1 VPLITVV
8 VPVYNVE
15 DYLEECLA
23 SVARQTVSD
32 LEILLIDDGSTDG
45 SAAIAEAFAAR
56 DERIRIITQP
66 NAGLGAARN
75 TGAAAATGE
84 YLAFLDSDD
93 VLPPNAYDL
102 MVTSLEKTGSD
113 FATGN
118 VHRLTSL
125 GTSQAPFLA
134 RVFARDRPRTHV
146 MRFRELLSDRIVPNK
161 LWRRSFWEEHAFR
174 FPEGMLHEDIPVVIP
189 AHFVARTVDVISKPV
204 YQYRIREGGDLSIT
218 QRRAEKRALLDRL
231 KAVEMA
237 RDFLEEHG
245 QRRARRWYEERVVAE
260 DMRYHLN
267 VLEVADDE
275 YREIFVERVNAFMD
289 RMGRRRRKVLKTLPA
304 IDRLKYHLVRRRL
317 MPELLEVLR
326 FQREDM
332 SETPPVRV
340 RVRWYGDYPFR
351 TDRRLRIPSWI
362 YRLDTEMP
370 LVAQV
375 DRLWWEGETLHLA
388 GFAFIRGVAVDRKG
402 AQRVSVSMV
411 RPGRFRRVRL
421 ALLATRFK
429 TKSTERP
436 DATNNVGQGFH
447 DVSWSGF
454 EASMSARKLHLPGR
468 WRYGGFDIYVTVSA
482 AGVRR
487 RRVRFSLDPT
497 QRPRA
502 DDRTMADG
510 TLVKAVPSPTG
521 RIQVQVQGHWA
532 AVRSHGREGDE
543 IVVEGE
549 LRMPAGAKLK
559 LELAKTDGSATRS
572 YPLEVSGDGSTGRF
586 VARVPIADLAVEQQL
601 EVPWWLLVARGELR
615 HRIAFP
621 ADLLAG
627 VWQHGERE
635 IALHRTSQGDAVLDD
650 RRPRPVLTAARWTP
664 EGDLE
669 VEGDLHAAPGSR
681 ELVLAAQ
688 ELLDEHVFALE
699 PEGGGERFRARITA
713 TRVPSLAGPLPL
725 GQALWDVQARP
736 VGSTTAAG
744 GVPVMLA
751 EGLHAQL
758 PLRVEVDHKPFALG
772 TNRDGTAVVVVRSNL
787 GADER
792 GPYHQRRL
800 RDVVYRSRRADP
812 LRDTV
817 VYTSFGGRQCSD
829 SPRAIHDELVRREAP
844 LEHLWVVRDGMAL
857 PPDSSGVLRENSR
870 EHHEAL
876 ASARYVVSNDHF
888 PEWFARRDDQVCL
901 QTWHGTPLK
910 RLGFDVSAIQKTKRR
925 FESHWDEHVRNWQ
938 HVVSPNHFSTPILR
952 RAYGIEGE
960 MLETGY
966 PRNDVL
972 VGPGREELGR
982 RLRERLGV
990 PEGVRTVLY
999 APTYRDQMVD
1009 RRGRYRLDLHL
1020 DVERLRD
1027 AVGRDTV
1034 ILFRKHHYV
1043 VDPVPVTADGFVRDV
1058 SSYHDGTELMLA
1070 ADVLV
1075 TDYSSMMF
1083 DFANTGRPMLFFT
1096 YDLDT
1101 YRDEIRGF
1109 YFDFLEQAP
1118 GPLLRTSEE
1127 LAEALTGLDAVRA
1140 EYARRYE
1147 EFVAAFCELDDG
1159 GATARVV
1166 DRVFALDP
1174 G

>member
-1 VPLITVV
+1 VPRISVV

-15 DYLEECLA
+15 EYLEECLT
-23 SVARQTVSD
+23 SVVRQTARD
-32 LEILLIDDGSTDG
+32 LEILVVDDGSTDG
-45 SAAIAEAFAAR
+45 SAAIAQAFAAR

-66 NAGLGAARN
+66 NGGLGAARN

-93 VLPPNAYDL
+93 VLPPNAYEL
-102 MVTSLEKTGSD
+102 LVTSLEKTGSD

-146 MRFRELLSDRIVPNK
+146 MRFRELVSDRIVPNK
-161 LWRRSFWEEHAFR
+161 LWRRSFWEEHGFR

-189 AHFVARTVDVISKPV
+189 AHFVAKAVDVISKPV
-204 YQYRIREGGDLSIT
+204 YLYRIREGGDLSIT

-237 RDFLEEHG
+237 RDFLSEHG
-245 QRRARRWYEERVVAE
+245 QRRARRWYEERVIAE
-260 DMRYHLN
+260 DLRYHLN

-275 YREIFVERVNAFMD
+275 YRELFVERVNAFMD
-289 RMGRRRRKVLKTLPA
+289 RIGRRNVLKPLLA

-340 RVRWYGDYPFR
+340 RGRWYGDYPFR

-375 DRLWWEGETLHLA
+375 DELWWEGETLRVA
-388 GFAFIRGVAVDRKG
+388 GFAFIRGIAADRKG

-411 RPGRFRRVRL
+411 RPGRLRRVRL

-429 TKSTERP
+429 TVATERP

-454 EASMSARKLHLPGR
+454 EASVAARKLHLPGR
-468 WRYGGFDIYVTVSA
+468 WRYGGFDIYVTVRA

-502 DDRTMADG
+502 DDRAMPDG

-532 AVRSHGREGDE
+532 ALRSHRRAGDA
-543 IVVEGE
+543 IVVAGE
-549 LRMPAGAKLK
+549 LRMPAGAKLA
-559 LELAKTDGSATRS
+559 LELAKTDGSATRT
-572 YPLEVSGDGSTGRF
+572 YPLELSGEGATGTF
-586 VARVPIADLAVEQQL
+586 EARVPIADLAVEQRL

-621 ADLLAG
+621 ADLVPG
-627 VWQHGERE
+627 VWQEGERE

-650 RRPRPVLTAARWTP
+650 RRPRAVLTAARWTP

-669 VEGDLHAAPGSR
+669 VEGDLHAPPRSR
-681 ELVLAAQ
+681 ELVLHAQ
-688 ELLDEHVFALE
+688 ELLEEHVFALE
-699 PEGGGERFRARITA
+699 PVGEGERFRARITA

-725 GQALWDVQARP
+725 VQGLWEVLVRP
-736 VGSTTAAG
+736 VGTTTAAG

-751 EGLHAQL
+751 EALHAQL
-758 PLRVEVDHKPFALG
+758 PLRIEVDHKPFALG
-772 TNRDGTAVVVVRSNL
+772 TTREGTAVVVVRSDL
-787 GADER
+787 GPDER

-800 RDVVYRSRRADP
+800 RDVVYRARRTEP
-812 LRDTV
+812 LLDTV

-829 SPRAIHDELVRREAP
+829 SPRAIHDELVRRGAP
-844 LEHLWVVRDGMAL
+844 LEHLWVVRDGMARA
-857 PPDSSGVLRENSR
+857 PAGSATLREDSR

-876 ASARYVVSNDHF
+876 ARARYVVTNDHF
-888 PEWFARRDDQVCL
+888 PEWFSRREDQVCL

-910 RLGFDVSAIQKTKRR
+910 RLGFDVSAMQKTKRR
-925 FESHWDEHVRNWQ
+925 FETHWDEHVRNWQ
-938 HVVSPNHFSTPILR
+938 YVVSPNRFSTPILR
-952 RAYGIEGE
+952 DAYRIEGE

-966 PRNDVL
+966 PRIDVL
-972 VGPGREELGR
+972 ARPDREELGR
-982 RLRERLGV
+982 RLRERLGL
-990 PEGVRTVLY
+990 PDGVRTVLY
-999 APTYRDQMVD
+999 APTYRDQVID
-1009 RRGRYRLDLHL
+1009 RRGRYRMDLHL
-1020 DVERLRD
+1020 DVDRLRD

-1043 VDPVPVTADGFVRDV
+1043 ADQVPVTADGFVRDV
-1058 SSYHDGTELMLA
+1058 SSYHDATELMLA

-1096 YDLDT
+1096 YDLDA

-1118 GPLLRTSEE
+1118 GPLLRTTGE
-1127 LAEALTGLDAVRA
+1127 LAEALGGLDAVRA
-1140 EYARRYE
+1140 QYTRRYE
-1147 EFVAAFCELDDG
+1147 QFVADFCELDDG

-1166 DRVFALDP
+1166 DRVFP
-1174 G
+1174 GV